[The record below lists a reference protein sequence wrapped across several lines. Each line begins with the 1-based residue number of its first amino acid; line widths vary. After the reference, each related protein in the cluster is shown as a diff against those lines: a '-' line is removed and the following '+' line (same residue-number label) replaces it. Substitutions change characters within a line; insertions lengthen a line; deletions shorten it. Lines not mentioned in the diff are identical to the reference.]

1 MAPIGTAALKK
12 VGKATLK
19 ALGTTAV
26 GEAAK
31 AASKKVVDIIF
42 NRKSAAE
49 SSAEELQKHQ
59 KQITEELTEEFQKH
73 QKQITEELTEELQKH
88 QKQITEEL
96 TEELQKHRKQ
106 ITEELTEEF
115 QKHQK
120 RLAVLVGIVCI
131 ILGSVVGGSVV
142 WYVLQPSR
150 HSERVIFLK
159 ELEQYEKARD
169 AGLQALENY
178 VIQNPNSPYID
189 QAKALIRTYKGT
201 E

>member
-1 MAPIGTAALKK
+1 MAPIGAAAFKE

-26 GEAAK
+26 GEVAK
-31 AASKKVVDIIF
+31 AASNKVVNIIF

-49 SSAEELQKHQ
+49 SSAEELQKH
-59 KQITEELTEEFQKH
+59 
-73 QKQITEELTEELQKH
+73 
-88 QKQITEEL
+88 
-96 TEELQKHRKQ
+96 RKQ
-106 ITEELTEEF
+106 ITEELTGEF

-142 WYVLQPSR
+142 WYVLQSSR